1 MGTNQVDADYKKK
14 EKARNYKIYILSQK
28 LDFLLKGFT
37 SAQLVEK
44 GWCMWIVKCGKF
56 KISCLIVFYSRVFDY
71 IIMTFEQISISFI
84 CMV

>member
-1 MGTNQVDADYKKK
+1 MGTNHVDADYKKK

-56 KISCLIVFYSRVFDY
+56 KMCLVCIFIFYFYFLKTVFIFKRL
-71 IIMTFEQISISFI
+71 
-84 CMV
+84 

>member
-44 GWCMWIVKCGKF
+44 GWCKAN
-56 KISCLIVFYSRVFDY
+56 
-71 IIMTFEQISISFI
+71 IMSAFL
-84 CMV
+84 